1 MILSFNLEDDV
12 FEEIISQLARIGRP
26 DLIEELKYANNIN
39 YSTAT
44 ESDESDDA
52 SSEEDYAVS
61 IDAEGFH
68 SLK

>member
-39 YSTAT
+39 YSSV
-44 ESDESDDA
+44 SDESDDA